1 MKNTCLEAALRE
13 LELAGIR
20 DIEQVHGGK
29 HLQLRWSVN
38 GHGQRTYT
46 MPATPGDTVH
56 GPRNTRAGIRRI
68 LREDGVIQQIKIHP
82 PSKPPDRMA
91 MMEQRMTALEL
102 VVAELQNQIKA
113 IMEGSAT

>member
-1 MKNTCLEAALRE
+1 MKNACLAAALHE

-20 DIEQVHGGK
+20 NIEQAHGGK

-46 MPATPGDTVH
+46 MPLTPGDTVH
-56 GPRNTRAGIRRI
+56 GPRNTRAGIRRM
-68 LREDGVIQQIKIHP
+68 LREDGVIQQIKIQP

-91 MMEQRMTALEL
+91 MMEQRMTALER
-102 VVAELQNQIKA
+102 VVADLQNQIKA
-113 IMEGSAT
+113 IREGGAI